1 MNKMKNP
8 AGFQPKVAPAPVLT
22 EEQKKAKIMQFLQQK
37 REGFAINILCNL
49 CHAADLKVVATMD
62 NTKLTI
68 DTDGLVDK
76 AVAMADKLIEKLYPL
91 PEEADKANE

>member
-1 MNKMKNP
+1 MKNP

-49 CHAADLKVVATMD
+49 CHAADHKVVATMD
-62 NTKLTI
+62 STKLTI

-76 AVAMADKLIEKLYPL
+76 AVEMADKLIEKLYPL
-91 PEEADKANE
+91 PEEADKSNA

>member
-1 MNKMKNP
+1 MKNP
-8 AGFQPKVAPAPVLT
+8 AGFQPKVAPAQRPLT
-22 EEQKKAKIMQFLQQK
+22 EDEKKAKIMQFLQQK

-49 CHAADLKVVATMD
+49 CQAADLKVVATMD

-76 AVAMADKLIEKLYPL
+76 AVEMADKLIEKLYPL

>member
-37 REGFAINILCNL
+37 RETIAVNVLCNL
-49 CHAADLKVVATMD
+49 VHGAITNKDATNFQVENLVEVAV
-62 NTKLTI
+62 N
-68 DTDGLVDK
+68 V
-76 AVAMADKLIEKLYPL
+76 ADKLIEKLYPL
-91 PEEADKANE
+91 PEETDKSNE